1 MVFLEAKS
9 PEKQLHANVLYI
21 LVLGRKGLIKLTSW
35 HLLAQ
40 SQQWKQ
46 SVKSS
51 TSAIVVFVV
60 KGYLCYKIITSQN
73 VSSEAQIKKFFIS

>member
-1 MVFLEAKS
+1 MVFLGAKS

-21 LVLGRKGLIKLTSW
+21 LVLGRKGLIKLPSW

-46 SVKSS
+46 SVKSN
-51 TSAIVVFVV
+51 TSVIVVFVV
-60 KGYLCYKIITSQN
+60 KGYLCYKMITSQN
-73 VSSEAQIKKFFIS
+73 VSSEAQIKNFFIS